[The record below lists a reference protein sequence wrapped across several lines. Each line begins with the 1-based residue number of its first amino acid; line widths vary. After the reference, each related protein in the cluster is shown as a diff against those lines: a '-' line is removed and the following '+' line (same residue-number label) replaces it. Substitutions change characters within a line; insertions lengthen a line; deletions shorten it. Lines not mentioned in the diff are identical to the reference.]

1 MGTARVPHSL
11 GAQGGQEMR
20 RGPQMAGILVLHA
33 LLIAGYANG
42 EVGAAVDAE
51 EANSNDHL
59 LGKSEH
65 VADQHF
71 GYRASDAAPE
81 VLGDAHKALS
91 YDQLLAKYERATD
104 QLFECRA
111 DSALNAGQ
119 TAELIAELE
128 NHRAVMVR
136 IRKMTSP
143 TETSRL
149 LGEGGATNVDTLSKI
164 IASVHHTAQDQTET
178 SAEEENDRGASARC
192 QQTIPG
198 VKEGLL
204 DCSKVKMKKGIT
216 KAADCP
222 DGITPM
228 GFYFRTS
235 PRKWGELAECK
246 SWINSRLKAGIE
258 RSGQDPNDPETQI
271 INKMQVRP

>member
-81 VLGDAHKALS
+81 VLGDAHKSTTKEKAGHVK
-91 YDQLLAKYERATD
+91 DPIFAKDAAIAS
-104 QLFECRA
+104 L
-111 DSALNAGQ
+111 
-119 TAELIAELE
+119 TAELIAERE

-136 IRKMTSP
+136 I
-143 TETSRL
+143 
-149 LGEGGATNVDTLSKI
+149 
-164 IASVHHTAQDQTET
+164 
-178 SAEEENDRGASARC
+178 
-192 QQTIPG
+192 
-198 VKEGLL
+198 
-204 DCSKVKMKKGIT
+204 
-216 KAADCP
+216 
-222 DGITPM
+222 
-228 GFYFRTS
+228 
-235 PRKWGELAECK
+235 
-246 SWINSRLKAGIE
+246 
-258 RSGQDPNDPETQI
+258 
-271 INKMQVRP
+271 